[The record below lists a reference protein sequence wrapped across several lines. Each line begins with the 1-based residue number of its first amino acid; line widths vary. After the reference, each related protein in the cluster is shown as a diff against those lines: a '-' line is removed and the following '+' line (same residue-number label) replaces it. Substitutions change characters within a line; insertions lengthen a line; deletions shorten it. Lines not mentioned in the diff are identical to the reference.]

1 MAKLT
6 ALSARTLSKP
16 GRHGDG
22 DGLYLN
28 IAPSGSKS
36 WVQRIV
42 IHGRRRDI
50 GLGPYPAVSLARAR
64 EIAHDNRTAV
74 AQGRDPVAEK
84 REAREAGLRRARSIP
99 TFAEAAARVIE
110 LRRPTWSNA
119 RHAAQW
125 ENTLA
130 AYAHPVI
137 GNKTV
142 DSITP
147 ADAMAVLTPIWTT
160 KPETASRVRQRM
172 ETVMD
177 WAITHGYRLDN
188 PAGRSLLKVL
198 PPVKRLKEHR
208 QALPYAQVP
217 GAVALVRE
225 CTADIPTKLAFEF
238 LVLTAG
244 RSVEVR
250 EAEWSE
256 IDWEAATWEIPAARM
271 KARRPHRVP
280 LSTGAATILWQAWE
294 LTGGRGLIFPSTRS
308 GKPASEMVFTS
319 LLRRLE
325 IPAVPHGFRT
335 SFRNWVAECT
345 AVPWAVAEAALAHNV
360 GNSTEGAYM
369 RSDLFQQR
377 RTLMQVW
384 SDHITSGID
393 MEGAVIEQSPDS
405 RKGLEAAYPRRH
417 PFEQSRELTEAQAA
431 YVAGWTDAEGKPP
444 EQFLADY
451 LRDVLN
457 DKIPEIPKFTDLP
470 SLWREAPEASLDSN
484 HSVLPDRWTLLRNYI
499 DTAKTERWAWDALY
513 SLLSE
518 MMENGEPVH
527 ELLGVWGLYQFTKGG
542 RPRKRGRPQ
551 ELDRDLRVLAVFRFL
566 RRHGWTR
573 QGAFDYI
580 ADLTDYSPD
589 NIRSIV
595 IKLEKRLPS
604 REKNQPNFSP

>member
-1 MAKLT
+1 MGRLT
-6 ALSARTLSKP
+6 ALSAKTLSKP

-50 GLGPYPAVSLARAR
+50 GLGLYPAVSLARAR
-64 EIAHDNRTAV
+64 EIAHDNRSAI
-74 AQGRDPVAEK
+74 AQRRDPIAEK
-84 REAREAGLRRARSIP
+84 REKREAGLRPAPSIP

-119 RHAAQW
+119 RHTAQW
-125 ENTLA
+125 ENTLST
-130 AYAHPVI
+130 YAHPVI

-250 EAEWSE
+250 AAEWSE
-256 IDWEAATWEIPAARM
+256 IDREAAAWEVPAARM

-280 LSTGAATILWQAWE
+280 LPGRAMEILKEAARF
-294 LTGGRGLIFPSTRS
+294 GGGQDLVFPATRS
-308 GKPASEMVFTS
+308 GRATSATTFTA
-319 LLRRLE
+319 LLRRLG
-325 IPAVPHGFRT
+325 IPAVPHGFRS
-335 SFRNWVAECT
+335 SFRDWVIKQT
-345 AVPWAVAEAALAHNV
+345 STPWAVAEAALAHNV
-360 GNSTEGAYM
+360 GNSTEAAYM
-369 RSDLFQQR
+369 RSDLFDQR
-377 RTLMQVW
+377 RALMNAW
-384 SDHITSGID
+384 
-393 MEGAVIEQSPDS
+393 
-405 RKGLEAAYPRRH
+405 
-417 PFEQSRELTEAQAA
+417 AA
-431 YVAGWTDAEGKPP
+431 YVIGGEG
-444 EQFLADY
+444 
-451 LRDVLN
+451 
-457 DKIPEIPKFTDLP
+457 
-470 SLWREAPEASLDSN
+470 
-484 HSVLPDRWTLLRNYI
+484 
-499 DTAKTERWAWDALY
+499 ERYD
-513 SLLSE
+513 
-518 MMENGEPVH
+518 G
-527 ELLGVWGLYQFTKGG
+527 
-542 RPRKRGRPQ
+542 
-551 ELDRDLRVLAVFRFL
+551 
-566 RRHGWTR
+566 
-573 QGAFDYI
+573 
-580 ADLTDYSPD
+580 
-589 NIRSIV
+589 
-595 IKLEKRLPS
+595 
-604 REKNQPNFSP
+604 

>member
-6 ALSARTLSKP
+6 PLSAKTLSKP

-28 IAPSGSKS
+28 VSPSGSKS

-64 EIAHDNRTAV
+64 EIAHDNRSAI
-74 AQGRDPVAEK
+74 AQGRDPIAEK
-84 REAREAGLRRARSIP
+84 REKREKREAGLRRAPSIP

-125 ENTLA
+125 ESTLA

-147 ADAMAVLTPIWTT
+147 ADAMAVLTPIWTS

-172 ETVMD
+172 ETIMD

-208 QALPYAQVP
+208 RALPYVQVP

-250 EAEWSE
+250 AAEWSG
-256 IDWEAATWEIPAARM
+256 IDREAAAWEVPAARM

-280 LSTGAATILWQAWE
+280 LPGRAMEIL
-294 LTGGRGLIFPSTRS
+294 
-308 GKPASEMVFTS
+308 K
-319 LLRRLE
+319 
-325 IPAVPHGFRT
+325 
-335 SFRNWVAECT
+335 
-345 AVPWAVAEAALAHNV
+345 EAARF
-360 GNSTEGAYM
+360 GGGQ
-369 RSDLFQQR
+369 DLVFPA
-377 RTLMQVW
+377 T
-384 SDHITSGID
+384 
-393 MEGAVIEQSPDS
+393 
-405 RKGLEAAYPRRH
+405 EAAGRR
-417 PFEQSRELTEAQAA
+417 
-431 YVAGWTDAEGKPP
+431 PP
-444 EQFLADY
+444 
-451 LRDVLN
+451 
-457 DKIPEIPKFTDLP
+457 
-470 SLWREAPEASLDSN
+470 
-484 HSVLPDRWTLLRNYI
+484 
-499 DTAKTERWAWDALY
+499 
-513 SLLSE
+513 
-518 MMENGEPVH
+518 
-527 ELLGVWGLYQFTKGG
+527 
-542 RPRKRGRPQ
+542 
-551 ELDRDLRVLAVFRFL
+551 
-566 RRHGWTR
+566 
-573 QGAFDYI
+573 
-580 ADLTDYSPD
+580 
-589 NIRSIV
+589 
-595 IKLEKRLPS
+595 
-604 REKNQPNFSP
+604 

>member
-1 MAKLT
+1 MEKLNNLRAK
-6 ALSARTLSKP
+6 ALDKP
-16 GRHGDG
+16 GRHRAD

-28 IAPSGSKS
+28 VSPSGSKS

-64 EIAHDNRTAV
+64 EIARDNRTAV

-84 REAREAGLRRARSIP
+84 REARQAGLRSAPSIP

-119 RHAAQW
+119 RHTAQW

-217 GAVALVRE
+217 DAMALIGE
-225 CTADIPTKLAFEF
+225 STADIPTKLAFEF
-238 LVLTAG
+238 LVLTAS

-250 EAEWSE
+250 AAEWTE
-256 IDWEAATWEIPAARM
+256 IDWGTATWEVPAARM

-280 LSTGAATILWQAWE
+280 LSGRAMEILEEASRLGDGQ
-294 LTGGRGLIFPSTRS
+294 GLVFPSARS
-308 GKPASEMVFTS
+308 GNAASPTTFIA
-319 LLRRLE
+319 LLRRLG
-325 IPAVPHGFRT
+325 IPAVPHGFRS
-335 SFRNWVAECT
+335 SFRDWVIEQT
-345 AVPWAVAEAALAHNV
+345 STPWAVAEAALAHNV
-360 GNSTEGAYM
+360 GNSTEAAYM
-369 RSDLFQQR
+369 RSDLFDQR
-377 RTLMQVW
+377 RALMDAW
-384 SDHITSGID
+384 
-393 MEGAVIEQSPDS
+393 
-405 RKGLEAAYPRRH
+405 
-417 PFEQSRELTEAQAA
+417 AA
-431 YVAGWTDAEGKPP
+431 YVNSESNK
-444 EQFLADY
+444 EQD
-451 LRDVLN
+451 
-457 DKIPEIPKFTDLP
+457 
-470 SLWREAPEASLDSN
+470 
-484 HSVLPDRWTLLRNYI
+484 
-499 DTAKTERWAWDALY
+499 
-513 SLLSE
+513 
-518 MMENGEPVH
+518 
-527 ELLGVWGLYQFTKGG
+527 
-542 RPRKRGRPQ
+542 
-551 ELDRDLRVLAVFRFL
+551 
-566 RRHGWTR
+566 HG
-573 QGAFDYI
+573 
-580 ADLTDYSPD
+580 
-589 NIRSIV
+589 
-595 IKLEKRLPS
+595 
-604 REKNQPNFSP
+604 